1 MHHESLGNTM
11 HPWIQIQIQNQIII
25 LTALTAGRL
34 HSWGGSEKQ
43 AFNLSSDRKSLA
55 AREPESGGRFF
66 RARAVRFM
74 FRARPFVIMAECK
87 QTDIIW
93 RLLHPPGSAIVT
105 RTKLAEETPRKGQ
118 RGFLMNTKGVTMWL
132 QHRTRMNHLLQKLG
146 RCDSPAKLWVKKIWS
161 QLTPQ
166 CIGWWGQV
174 VTQMSQRSQV
184 SRMAP

>member
-1 MHHESLGNTM
+1 M
-11 HPWIQIQIQNQIII
+11 QNQIII
-25 LTALTAGRL
+25 LNALTAGRF

-93 RLLHPPGSAIVT
+93 RLLHQDLPLLHCCCYTAVT
-105 RTKLAEETPRKGQ
+105 HCYTDKTGRRKK
-118 RGFLMNTKGVTMWL
+118 GFDIKGVIGEEELAWI
-132 QHRTRMNHLLQKLG
+132 
-146 RCDSPAKLWVKKIWS
+146 IWIALVLS
-161 QLTPQ
+161 H
-166 CIGWWGQV
+166 IAS
-174 VTQMSQRSQV
+174 MSSWHCQPLYSW
-184 SRMAP
+184 